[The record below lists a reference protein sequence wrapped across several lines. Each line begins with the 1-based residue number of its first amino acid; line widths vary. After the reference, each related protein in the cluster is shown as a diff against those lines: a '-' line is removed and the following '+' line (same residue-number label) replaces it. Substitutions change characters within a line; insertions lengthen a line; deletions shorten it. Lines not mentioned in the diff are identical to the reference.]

1 MSTRFRRF
9 LKIAGLTLLGGTLLC
24 AAGVASMLI
33 LPSDAR
39 ALRDEVIRAEGLSTH
54 TKFQIS
60 LGACTLGATRL
71 IVSQIDKVDP
81 QAREALKALDHVAVG
96 IYSVDAAKPV
106 GSDFSGLDAR
116 MESRGWKRFLCVR
129 EQAKTVIGY
138 MPADPGDSTLPLC
151 MAIHDGDQLIIVSV
165 KADQQPL
172 VDLARK
178 HVPEKLASL

>member
-33 LPSDAR
+33 LPSEAR

-71 IVSQIDKVDP
+71 IVSQIDKVEP
-81 QAREALKALDHVAVG
+81 EAREALRAVEGVAVG
-96 IYSVDAAKPV
+96 VYSVEESSARS
-106 GSDFSGLDAR
+106 SDFGNLDSR
-116 MESRGWKRFLCVR
+116 MEARGWKRFLCVR
-129 EQAKTVIGY
+129 EQGKTVIGY
-138 MPADPGDSTLPLC
+138 MPAKVGETKLPLC
-151 MAIHDGDQLIIVSV
+151 MAIHDGDKLIIVSV
-165 KADQQPL
+165 KADQRPI
-172 VDLARK
+172 VELARGHLPQTGLK
-178 HVPEKLASL
+178 I